1 MRPEELYLTDIIEAA
16 DAIRRFLLDVEQN
29 TFLRNELLQSAV
41 LQKLMIIGEAA
52 SRLPKEFSD
61 RHPEIEWEDII
72 GFRNIAVHAYFAVEW
87 SIVWVAATQ
96 EAPELKRKITDI
108 LAKEYTSS
116 QVTYYRLSF
125 NPYASRLKILESRHA
140 PYPLRF

>member
-16 DAIRRFLLDVEQN
+16 DAIQRFLKDVDQN
-29 TFLRNELLQSAV
+29 TFLKDDLLQSAV

-52 SRLPKEFSD
+52 SRLSKEFRD
-61 RHPEIEWEDII
+61 KHPEIEWEDII

-96 EAPELKRKITDI
+96 ETPELRGKIADI
-108 LAKEYTSS
+108 LAKEYS
-116 QVTYYRLSF
+116 YL
-125 NPYASRLKILESRHA
+125 
-140 PYPLRF
+140 